1 MGMPS
6 FPKLVPRGMARL
18 QSAIA
23 TVMLLAVILC
33 LSTIFIAGLSTRSK
47 AMRRTMRPALGVA
60 KQWAGDLSDVFV
72 IFPWKGAL
80 LLLRLSIFVPFR
92 ALRGIG
98 LAIRAARKTRLQ
110 RQLLEETETEGDKR
124 KAKQAK
130 KDKSGVGLKVEPKV
144 K

>member
-1 MGMPS
+1 MG
-6 FPKLVPRGMARL
+6 PKLVPRGMARL

-23 TVMLLAVILC
+23 TVVLLAVILC
-33 LSTIFIAGLSTRSK
+33 LSTIFIAGLSTKSK
-47 AMRRTMRPALGVA
+47 SMRKTIRPAVGVA

-80 LLLRLSIFVPFR
+80 LLLRLIVLVPLQ
-92 ALRGIG
+92 AVGGIG
-98 LAIRAARKTRLQ
+98 VAIRAARKTRLQ

-130 KDKSGVGLKVEPKV
+130 KD
-144 K
+144 

>member
-23 TVMLLAVILC
+23 TVMLSAVILC

-47 AMRRTMRPALGVA
+47 AMRRTMRPAFGVA
-60 KQWAGDLSDVFV
+60 QQWAGDLSDVFV

-92 ALRGIG
+92 AILSMG
-98 LAIRAARKTRLQ
+98 LAIRAARQSRLQ
-110 RQLLEETETEGDKR
+110 RQLLEEAEEGDKR
-124 KAKQAK
+124 QVKQTK
-130 KDKSGVGLKVEPKV
+130 KDKSGIGVKVD
-144 K
+144 

>member
-1 MGMPS
+1 MGRLMPS
-6 FPKLVPRGMARL
+6 FPKLVPRSVARL

-23 TVMLLAVILC
+23 TLILLAVILC
-33 LSTIFIAGLSTRSK
+33 LSTMFIAGLSTKSRT
-47 AMRRTMRPALGVA
+47 MRRTMKPALGVA

-80 LLLRLSIFVPFR
+80 LLLRLSIFVPLR
-92 ALRGIG
+92 ALKGIG

-110 RQLLEETETEGDKR
+110 RQLLEETEIEGDRR

-130 KDKSGVGLKVEPKV
+130 KDKNGVGIKVEPK
-144 K
+144 

>member
-23 TVMLLAVILC
+23 TVVLLAVILC
-33 LSTIFIAGLSTRSK
+33 LSTIFIAGLSTKSK
-47 AMRRTMRPALGVA
+47 SMRKTMRPAVGVA

-92 ALRGIG
+92 AIFSMG
-98 LAIRAARKTRLQ
+98 LAIRAARQSRLQ
-110 RQLLEETETEGDKR
+110 RQLLEEAE
-124 KAKQAK
+124 
-130 KDKSGVGLKVEPKV
+130 
-144 K
+144 